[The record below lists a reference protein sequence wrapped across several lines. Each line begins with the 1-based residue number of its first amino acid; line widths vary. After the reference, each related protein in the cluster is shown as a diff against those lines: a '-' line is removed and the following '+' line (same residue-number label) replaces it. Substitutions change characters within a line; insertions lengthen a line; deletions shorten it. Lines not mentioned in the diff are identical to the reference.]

1 MSKTK
6 RINISLPED
15 MLKEI
20 DNAVQNAKTGRS
32 RFFRQAVRYY
42 LTKGYIHNLRGQMV
56 KGYGEMGNI
65 NLDIAEN
72 WLCADN
78 AQAER
83 SEMLL
88 REMEMSDN

>member
-1 MSKTK
+1 MSRTK

-20 DNAVQNAKTGRS
+20 DMAVENAKTGRS

-42 LTKGYIHNLRGQMV
+42 LTKGYIHDLRGQMI
-56 KGYGEMGNI
+56 KGYSEMGNI
-65 NLDIAEN
+65 NLDIAES
-72 WLCADN
+72 WHQADN

-88 REMEMSDN
+88 REMEIE